1 MSNSVISIILF
12 ILGIIDLLIGKSV
25 ESSIFLSVGWLV
37 IALENLRHD

>member
-12 ILGIIDLLIGKSV
+12 TLGIIDLLIGKSV